1 MENPFLFLEKRLNH
15 IEDLILNLDR
25 NFGKLKLTET
35 KSERESEY
43 MDATEVAQLARVKL
57 TTVYAYNTRGTIPI
71 WNSETPIIYRRDEI
85 IEWLAN
91 GKKLTDRLLKI
102 MEERKLVKSKA
113 GSAKTCFKISYG
125 WVSLNIYSKL
135 GHSIQINNTLYG

>member
-25 NFGKLKLTET
+25 NFGKLHLTEA

-43 MDATEVAQLARVKL
+43 MDATEVAKLARVKL
-57 TTVYAYNTRGTIPI
+57 ITVYRYNTRGTISI
-71 WNSETPIIYRRDEI
+71 WYAETHLINRRDEI

-91 GKKLTDRLLKI
+91 GKKLNDRHLKI
-102 MEERKLVKSKA
+102 ME
-113 GSAKTCFKISYG
+113 
-125 WVSLNIYSKL
+125 
-135 GHSIQINNTLYG
+135 

>member
-25 NFGKLKLTET
+25 NFGKLKLTEA

-43 MDATEVAQLARVKL
+43 MDVTEVAQLARVKL

-102 MEERKLVKSKA
+102 MEERKVVKK
-113 GSAKTCFKISYG
+113 
-125 WVSLNIYSKL
+125 
-135 GHSIQINNTLYG
+135 